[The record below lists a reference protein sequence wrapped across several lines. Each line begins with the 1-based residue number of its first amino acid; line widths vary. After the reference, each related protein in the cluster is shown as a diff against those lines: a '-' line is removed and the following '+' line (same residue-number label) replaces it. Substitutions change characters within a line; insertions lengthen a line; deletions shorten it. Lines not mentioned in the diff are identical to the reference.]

1 MFPCVSS
8 AACTVLITEW
18 RTKYRRE
25 MNEEDNKAKSR
36 AVDSL
41 LNFET
46 VDEDF
51 FLFLLMFP
59 PSVLLLLGLI
69 ISG

>member
-1 MFPCVSS
+1 
-8 AACTVLITEW
+8 
-18 RTKYRRE
+18 

-46 VDEDF
+46 VDADF
-51 FLFLLMFP
+51 FFFCSSLL
-59 PSVLLLLGLI
+59 VLLLLLRPL
-69 ISG
+69 SQ

>member
-1 MFPCVSS
+1 MFPMS
-8 AACTVLITEW
+8 AAFTILITEW

-25 MNEEDNKAKSR
+25 MNSEDNKAKSR

-46 VDEDF
+46 VDKF
-51 FLFLLMFP
+51 SFH
-59 PSVLLLLGLI
+59 G
-69 ISG
+69 